1 MINPCMS
8 SALTA
13 DFGVTEIGVAAALL
27 RIRFE
32 GVAVGSSALT
42 ALGILRLKGM
52 MGGLIVDARYG
63 RDAGRHG
70 CKSGVQNIRA
80 VELHSSIRF
89 TGATNVVQ
97 HLGDRREALFI
108 PSLSSTRLWVL
119 ARDPVNHLIN
129 APGPLNN
136 HHPHWLVGN
145 REIFSTQRFL
155 VNTCA

>member
-13 DFGVTEIGVAAALL
+13 DFGVAEIGVAAALL

-63 RDAGRHG
+63 RDAGR
-70 CKSGVQNIRA
+70 
-80 VELHSSIRF
+80 
-89 TGATNVVQ
+89 
-97 HLGDRREALFI
+97 
-108 PSLSSTRLWVL
+108 
-119 ARDPVNHLIN
+119 
-129 APGPLNN
+129 PG
-136 HHPHWLVGN
+136 
-145 REIFSTQRFL
+145 
-155 VNTCA
+155 